1 MDLDERDEEL
11 LALICICGDFPCSVL
26 SELNGGRTWK
36 YKTLQRFMK
45 EGMIK
50 RYKKDGTSSLRLML
64 RGGKVLLNMNGE
76 RYSPYL
82 REANRYRQSDRQKRQ
97 RIHDIAVAK
106 VLAYNAGLMVFPDQ
120 KPAIFNHP
128 PDPGMSYE
136 FQKAC
141 FYDSFEIKAQHDE
154 AVKIKSTRA
163 VGCILTPRSGY
174 FVYSVADRVIKWTS
188 ASERKLFNVVEG
200 MLLNWQIHFN
210 HWEAIM
216 IGQDYETAYKQ
227 LISDGGYRNIYFRL
241 DQTYPAFYFITN
253 DKKGEVLLRLIC
265 QPKARKRLRQYLL
278 HYFAFTAVNDDTVF
292 NCDAKK
298 DGIYVLLAYEFDMEK
313 LKQFKSGLEQFEENG
328 LVICLEEQKVV
339 LKRYFGELAQIETIP
354 LSLIEK
360 ALADG

>member
-45 EGMIK
+45 EGIIK

-188 ASERKLFNVVEG
+188 ASERKLVGVVEG
-200 MLLNWQIHFN
+200 TLLNWQIHYDR
-210 HWEAIM
+210 WEAIM
-216 IGQDYETAYKQ
+216 IGKDYETAYKQ
-227 LISDGGYRNIYFRL
+227 LIADGGYRNVYFRL
-241 DQTYPAFYFITN
+241 DQTYPAFYFIPN
-253 DKKGEVLLRLIC
+253 DYVGELLLRLIYDL
-265 QPKARKRLRQYLL
+265 KASKRIWQYLIHHL
-278 HYFAFTAVNDDTVF
+278 ALESVNNDTVF

-298 DGIYVLLAYEFDMEK
+298 GESFVLFAYKFDMEK
-313 LKQFKSGLEQFEENG
+313 IKQYKSGLEQFEEKG
-328 LVICLEEQKVV
+328 LVICLKEQQAV
-339 LKRYFGELAQIETIP
+339 LERYFDGLVEIQTIP
-354 LSLIEK
+354 LELLEK
-360 ALADG
+360 ALA